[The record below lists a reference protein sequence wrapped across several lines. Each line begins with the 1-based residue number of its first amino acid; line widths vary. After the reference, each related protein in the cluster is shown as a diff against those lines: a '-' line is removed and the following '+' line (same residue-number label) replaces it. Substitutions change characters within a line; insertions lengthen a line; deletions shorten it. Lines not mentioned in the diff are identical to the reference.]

1 MSQQNLMIK
10 KDKTI
15 YPSDWKKIKLGE
27 LGKFFKGKGISK
39 AETKDTGIPCILYGE
54 IYTDHHIYIK
64 KIISFI
70 DRSTAS
76 KSVLIKKGDILFTGS
91 GETKEEIGK
100 AVVYL
105 DENEAYAGGDI
116 IILRQNRVN
125 SLYLSYVLNSYALI
139 KQRAIL
145 GQGHSVVHIYQKDL
159 ESLELYLPSLKEQN
173 KIAEILSTWDKVIE
187 LKEKLIEQKNEL
199 KKGLMQ
205 KLLTGEVRLPGFDGE
220 WEQVRLGTVIEECTE
235 KTTVNNQ
242 YPVLTS
248 SRKGIFLQEEYFSKQ
263 VASENNIGYKVVRK
277 GDFTYRTMSDDG
289 NFVFNQL
296 EEYEVGIV
304 SPAYAVFK
312 ATNINPLFLKSIL
325 NSYDFKKNI
334 LRNVQGGTRLSYK
347 YSDLKNTVVKVP
359 PKEEQSAIAEVIFNI
374 ENNLNLLEQE
384 LEALKQQKKGLM
396 QLLLTGKVRVQV

>member
-1 MSQQNLMIK
+1 
-10 KDKTI
+10 
-15 YPSDWKKIKLGE
+15 
-27 LGKFFKGKGISK
+27 
-39 AETKDTGIPCILYGE
+39 
-54 IYTDHHIYIK
+54 
-64 KIISFI
+64 
-70 DRSTAS
+70 
-76 KSVLIKKGDILFTGS
+76 
-91 GETKEEIGK
+91 
-100 AVVYL
+100 
-105 DENEAYAGGDI
+105 
-116 IILRQNRVN
+116 
-125 SLYLSYVLNSYALI
+125 
-139 KQRAIL
+139 
-145 GQGHSVVHIYQKDL
+145 
-159 ESLELYLPSLKEQN
+159 
-173 KIAEILSTWDKVIE
+173 
-187 LKEKLIEQKNEL
+187 
-199 KKGLMQ
+199 LMQ
-205 KLLTGEVRLPGFDGE
+205 RLLTGEVRLPGFDGE